1 MARTASVRAM
11 LRRAIN
17 SLPLAAGPAGA
28 APEWVQLLPAG
39 TFSGRDGAG
48 PYTLD
53 DPQAV
58 IAATL
63 AAASGADVPIDY
75 DHQILWSRDNGQPA
89 PASAWMKEFEARDDG
104 IWARVDWTPAAAARV
119 ASREYRYLSPVFW
132 HDDAGRIIRV
142 EHAALTNTPNLEM
155 QALASRLHSNGGEM
169 DLKQFLATLA
179 PVLGLPAD
187 VTAEQLAAHA
197 KSLAERDRATGVV
210 LVGMSKRLGLPET
223 ATPQVIDTAV
233 ADALAAV
240 NETANALGLTGS
252 VKPAQLAACAK
263 ELVGANKGQQ
273 QTSPDPTKHVPMSEF
288 VAVSSRLKALEDAQ
302 AQDKANESVEAAM
315 AAGKVTPGNRDWAL
329 AYASKDPAGFAAFVA
344 AAPSIVKPGQH
355 GQGGTPPAASGQLG
369 EVDLA
374 VCSRMGLDPEDYK
387 RHLPKEGE

>member
-1 MARTASVRAM
+1 MLQRA
-11 LRRAIN
+11 AN
-17 SLPLAAGPAGA
+17 SSMPLPAGPAGA

-39 TFSGRDGAG
+39 TFAGRDGAG
-48 PYTLD
+48 PYSQD

-63 AAASGADVPIDY
+63 AAAAGADLPIDY

-89 PASAWMKEFEARDDG
+89 LAAGWIKEFAARDG
-104 IWARVDWTPAAAARV
+104 GVWARVEWTSTAAARL
-119 ASREYRYLSPVFW
+119 AAREYRYLSPVFW
-132 HDDAGRIIRV
+132 HDDAGRILRI

-155 QALASRLHSNGGEM
+155 QALASRLQNSGGEM

-187 VTAEQLAAHA
+187 VTAERLAAHA
-197 KSLAERDRATGVV
+197 KSLAERDTATGVV

-233 ADALAAV
+233 AEALAAV
-240 NETANALGLTGS
+240 NETAHALGLTGS

-273 QTSPDPTKHVPMSEF
+273 QTANPDPTKHVPMSEF

-374 VCSRMGLDPEDYK
+374 VCSRMGLDPEEYK
-387 RHLPKEGE
+387 KHLPKEGE